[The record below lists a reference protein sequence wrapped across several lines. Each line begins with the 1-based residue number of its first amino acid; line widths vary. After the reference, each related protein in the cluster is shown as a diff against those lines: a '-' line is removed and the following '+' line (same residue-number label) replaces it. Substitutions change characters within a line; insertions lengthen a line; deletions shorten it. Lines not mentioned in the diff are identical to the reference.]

1 MQILERLVGDVTVLD
16 LKGRF
21 VEERGDDFR
30 ETMNRLVKGGVRK
43 VLLNFDEITYVDSA
57 GLGMLVA
64 KYITLNK
71 REGHLKICNLHR
83 RSFRVLD
90 VTRLLTIIESFE
102 SEAEAIQSFIPKP
115 PSDDDVTHI

>member
-1 MQILERLVGDVTVLD
+1 MQITERMVGDVTVLD

-30 ETMNRLVKGGVRK
+30 ETMNRLIKSGVRK

-57 GLGMLVA
+57 GLGMIVS

-71 REGHLKICNLHR
+71 RDGHLKLCNLQK

-90 VTRLLTIIESFE
+90 ITRLLTIIESFD
-102 SEAEAIQSFIPKP
+102 SETEGILSFSGKP
-115 PSDDDVTHI
+115 EDEDLTHI

>member
-1 MQILERLVGDVTVLD
+1 MEITERTLGDVTILD

-30 ETMNRLVKGGVRK
+30 DTMNRLVRAGVRK
-43 VLLNFDEITYVDSA
+43 VLLNFDEITYIDSA
-57 GLGMLVA
+57 GLGMIVS

-71 REGHLKICNLHR
+71 RDGHLKLCKLHR

-90 VTRLLTIIESFE
+90 ITRLLTIIPSFE
-102 SEAEAIQSFIPKP
+102 SEAEAIQSFGLSL
-115 PSDDDVTHI
+115 SDDKR

>member
-1 MQILERLVGDVTVLD
+1 MEITERIVGDITILD

-30 ETMNRLVKGGVRK
+30 DTMNRLVKGGVRK

-57 GLGMLVA
+57 GLGMIVS

-71 REGHLKICNLHR
+71 RDGHLKLCKLHQ

-90 VTRLLTIIESFE
+90 ITRLLTIIESFE
-102 SEAEAIQSFIPKP
+102 SESDAIASFSAPE
-115 PSDDDVTHI
+115 S

>member
-1 MQILERLVGDVTVLD
+1 MQITERKVGDITILD

-30 ETMNRLVKGGVRK
+30 DTMNRLVKGGVRK
-43 VLLNFDEITYVDSA
+43 VLLNFDEITYIDSA
-57 GLGMLVA
+57 GLGMIVS

-71 REGHLKICNLHR
+71 RDGHMKLCKLQS

-90 VTRLLTIIESFE
+90 ITRLLTIIPSFE
-102 SEAEAIQSFIPKP
+102 SETEALDSFSSQP
-115 PSDDDVTHI
+115 DDDQTRI

>member
-1 MQILERLVGDVTVLD
+1 MQISERTVGDITILD

-30 ETMNRLVKGGVRK
+30 DTMNRLVKGGVRK

-71 REGHLKICNLHR
+71 RDGHLKLCKLHT

-90 VTRLLTIIESFE
+90 ITRLLTIIESFE
-102 SEAEAIQSFIPKP
+102 SEADAIKSFSAKG
-115 PSDDDVTHI
+115 S

>member
-1 MQILERLVGDVTVLD
+1 MEISERLVGDVTILD

-30 ETMNRLVKGGVRK
+30 DTVNRLVKEGRRK
-43 VLLNFDEITYVDSA
+43 VLLNLNEITYVDSA

-64 KYITLNK
+64 KFVTLEK
-71 REGHLKICNLHR
+71 KAGALKLCRLHE

-90 VTRLLTIIESFE
+90 VTRLLTIFESFE
-102 SEAEAIQSFIPKP
+102 SEAEAIASFRERE
-115 PSDDDVTHI
+115 S

>member
-1 MQILERLVGDVTVLD
+1 MQITERMVGDITILD

-30 ETMNRLVKGGVRK
+30 DTMNRLVKGGVRK
-43 VLLNFDEITYVDSA
+43 VLLNFDEITYIDSA
-57 GLGMLVA
+57 GLGMIVS

-71 REGHLKICNLHR
+71 RDGHLKLCKLHT

-90 VTRLLTIIESFE
+90 ITRLLTIIPSFE
-102 SEAEAIQSFIPKP
+102 SEAEALQSFGT
-115 PSDDDVTHI
+115 PSDEDQTRI

>member
-1 MQILERLVGDVTVLD
+1 MQITERMAGDVTVLD

-30 ETMNRLVKGGVRK
+30 DTINRLVKAGVRK

-64 KYITLNK
+64 KYITMNK
-71 REGHLKICNLHR
+71 RDGHLKLCNLHT

-90 VTRLLTIIESFE
+90 ITRLLTIIESFD
-102 SEAEAIQSFIPKP
+102 SEAEALASFNGPQS
-115 PSDDDVTHI
+115 

>member
-1 MQILERLVGDVTVLD
+1 MQINERVVGDITILD

-30 ETMNRLVKGGVRK
+30 DTMNRLVKGGVRK
-43 VLLNFDEITYVDSA
+43 VLLNFDEITYLDSA
-57 GLGMLVA
+57 GLGMLVS

-71 REGHLKICNLHR
+71 RDGHLKLCKLHT

-90 VTRLLTIIESFE
+90 LTRLLSIIESFE
-102 SEAEAIQSFIPKP
+102 SETEAIASF
-115 PSDDDVTHI
+115 TAQ

>member
-1 MQILERLVGDVTVLD
+1 MQISERLVGDVTVLD
-16 LKGRF
+16 LNGRF

-43 VLLNFDEITYVDSA
+43 VLLNFDGITYVDSA

-64 KYITLNK
+64 KYITMNK
-71 REGHLKICNLHR
+71 RDGHLKLCNLHT

-90 VTRLLTIIESFE
+90 ITRLLTIIPSFE
-102 SEAEAIQSFIPKP
+102 SENEALQSFA
-115 PSDDDVTHI
+115 S